1 MRFRLYLVSM
11 ALLFVLGTS
20 VNAQITQVQMHI
32 DGYLCGN

>member
-1 MRFRLYLVSM
+1 MKLKFYLAPI

-20 VNAQITQVQMHI
+20 VNAQISQVQMHI